1 MKTKILF
8 ISILTLAIFTGC
20 NQGEEFKDVDVTA
33 VKQLYEPADGKY
45 VVLQPS
51 GALYFEWEQAYAA
64 DNSVVFYEILF
75 DKENGDFSAP
85 IYVISSDG
93 RGMSTGA
100 SLTHKAINKVG
111 KMAGGISGEEI
122 TLKWAIRSSRGLN
135 FKLSEVSR
143 KLTVVLLTGVDELEF
158 GELLYIGGEGS
169 EVGQQVKEIRNGNDI
184 TYEIYTKLEANKPF
198 YFYSTVG
205 GNTRYYALSDDMTI
219 FGETSTVPT
228 GVKVATTGQYRINLD
243 FTSASVSI
251 ERINNV
257 RLRISWTSA
266 YGVFTYAG
274 KGVWE
279 LKNYRVRLEPTGWG
293 FDERYK
299 FEFTVDGRQEDWGQK
314 GPYNDNRQSINQAS
328 YFYMAPTANG
338 QWDGDHFKFPTE
350 VCDLTL
356 VNLSRYITDITVY
369 LTADRNYTH
378 VYTNVKE

>member
-8 ISILTLAIFTGC
+8 ISILALAIFTGC

-33 VKQLYEPADGKY
+33 VKQLYEPVDGKY

-51 GALYFEWEQAYAA
+51 GTLYFEWEQAYAA
-64 DNSVVFYEILF
+64 DNSVVFYEVLF
-75 DKENGDFSAP
+75 DKENGDFSTP
-85 IYVISSDG
+85 VYVISSDG
-93 RGMSTGA
+93 RGMDTGA
-100 SLTHKAINKVG
+100 SITHKVLNKVA
-111 KMAGGISGEEI
+111 KMAGGGSGEE
-122 TLKWAIRSSRGLN
+122 TKLKWTIRSSRGLN
-135 FKLSEVSR
+135 SKLSEMSR
-143 KLTVVLLTGVDELEF
+143 KLTVVRLVNVDELQPGEF
-158 GELLYIGGEGS
+158 LYIAGEGS
-169 EVGQQVKEIRNGNDI
+169 EVDQQVKEIRDGNNI

-198 YFYSTVG
+198 YFYSKLG
-205 GNTRYYALSDDMTI
+205 GNTRYYTLADDMKSFDESAGI
-219 FGETSTVPT
+219 PA
-228 GVKVATTGQYRINLD
+228 GVKVTTTGQYRIRLD
-243 FTSASVSI
+243 FESASASV

-257 RLRISWTSA
+257 RLRVSWTSA
-266 YGVFTYAG
+266 YGTFTYAG

-338 QWDGDHFKFPTE
+338 QWDGDHFKFPNE
-350 VCDLTL
+350 VCDGS
-356 VNLSRYITDITVY
+356 NLSRYTTDITVY

-378 VYTNVKE
+378 VYTNVNG